1 LAQPRTRED
10 ESCGKLKNENLPAL
24 AVESVNVYILLH
36 VDAFG
41 EFMVPDEVISKVKAA
56 LKIVYDPE
64 IPVNVVDL
72 GLIRDMRMEDN
83 SLVIKMVMTAPGCP
97 YETYIAEM
105 VRDAVRAA
113 VPELK
118 DVRVEMEQFPPW
130 TPYEMTEEGRK
141 EFKEKAG
148 YDIMDAFIQRWGSKE
163 NYYDMVKKYL
173 GID

>member
-1 LAQPRTRED
+1 LAQSRTRED

-105 VRDAVRAA
+105 VRDAVRASSSGA
-113 VPELK
+113 KGCE
-118 DVRVEMEQFPPW
+118 
-130 TPYEMTEEGRK
+130 
-141 EFKEKAG
+141 
-148 YDIMDAFIQRWGSKE
+148 S
-163 NYYDMVKKYL
+163 
-173 GID
+173 